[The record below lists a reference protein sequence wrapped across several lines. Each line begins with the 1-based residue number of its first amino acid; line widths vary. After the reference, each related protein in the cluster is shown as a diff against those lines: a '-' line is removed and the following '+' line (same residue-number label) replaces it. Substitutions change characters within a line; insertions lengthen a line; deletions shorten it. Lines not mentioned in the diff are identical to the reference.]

1 MRLSCVNQKTN
12 EGKRFYLEAIKL
24 ANPLAKDGKIQFDE
38 EAEEKREDEM
48 LKTLRKWQG
57 QCGSAWR

>member
-1 MRLSCVNQKTN
+1 VEIPVL
-12 EGKRFYLEAIKL
+12 
-24 ANPLAKDGKIQFDE
+24 PKDDKIQFDKK
-38 EAEEKREDEM
+38 AEEKREDEM